1 MCTSSLDHFTLKYPL
16 PQNANYRMVLEKKTG
31 IVHLQRSKSA
41 DHLIGYEVAALK
53 ADHSLAYNHFLF
65 EKTFL
70 LSVF

>member
-1 MCTSSLDHFTLKYPL
+1 
-16 PQNANYRMVLEKKTG
+16 MVLEKKTG